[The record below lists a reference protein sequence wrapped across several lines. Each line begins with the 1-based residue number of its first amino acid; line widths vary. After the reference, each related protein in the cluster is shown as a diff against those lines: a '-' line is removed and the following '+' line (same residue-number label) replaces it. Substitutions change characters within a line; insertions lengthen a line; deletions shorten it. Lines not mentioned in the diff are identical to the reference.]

1 MQLHNQRNRPCPNA
15 CGLLQEDRDTQ
26 VQHVLRILQDSWAQL
41 AIDLELLE
49 ADCCGT
55 KQ

>member
-1 MQLHNQRNRPCPNA
+1 MQLHNQRTRPCLDA

-41 AIDLELLE
+41 ASDLELLE
-49 ADCCGT
+49 ADCGLT